1 MGTTYIG
8 QALSMVNRLNQH
20 NQGISSLQMSDPR
33 LHPWSLISFVCGFD
47 GNRDMMCRFEIDWQR
62 RQQNMLQASII
73 TMPEQIADVAWMII
87 TEWNRDGL
95 GSDLCYVKAR
105 TFSLG

>member
-1 MGTTYIG
+1 LIPFRPIDIQLPQEGSGYCYIIVSLQDMGTTYIG

-62 RQQNMLQASII
+62 RQQNMLQASTI
-73 TMPEQIADVAWMII
+73 TMPEQIADVA
-87 TEWNRDGL
+87 
-95 GSDLCYVKAR
+95 
-105 TFSLG
+105 